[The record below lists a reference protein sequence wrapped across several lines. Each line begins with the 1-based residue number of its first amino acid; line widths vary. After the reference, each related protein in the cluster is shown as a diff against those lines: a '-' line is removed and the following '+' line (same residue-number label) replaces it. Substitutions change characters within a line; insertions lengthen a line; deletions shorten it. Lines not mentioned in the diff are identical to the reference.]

1 SGIST
6 IYNILVT
13 DPLIPSISCPATQ
26 LERLTSMTCTGTLTV
41 TAADR
46 DTGRLRNTATVA
58 GSVSEDAGAPRN
70 LTDKSSVEVPVNP
83 EADDALRAIVPAG
96 TATFQVIKNGSTL
109 GIVRPDD
116 PTRLTLEVFDTA
128 TSTWVPMPA
137 SGSTTVAGT
146 FGTWQIHADST
157 VTFTHNG
164 STNYTITPLRYR
176 VTNVYGGWD

>member
-1 SGIST
+1 
-6 IYNILVT
+6 
-13 DPLIPSISCPATQ
+13 
-26 LERLTSMTCTGTLTV
+26 
-41 TAADR
+41 
-46 DTGRLRNTATVA
+46 
-58 GSVSEDAGAPRN
+58 
-70 LTDKSSVEVPVNP
+70 
-83 EADDALRAIVPAG
+83 
-96 TATFQVIKNGSTL
+96 
-109 GIVRPDD
+109 PDD

-176 VTNVYGGWD
+176 VTNVYGGWDEALLKVTVSESPNTVCTAADTSSEKYWAFGPATKFDFGS